1 MRILLLKQKNVKL
14 IFFCS
19 IFAIVTHVFSSYY
32 PTLTKGN
39 IDDADLSVLKGVC
52 IAIDP
57 GHGGID
63 DGASRNHVIEKEVN
77 LAISLKLADVLN
89 GAGANVVLTRDN
101 DVDYY
106 TKGKGGKRN
115 DLLKRVEIIQ
125 NANPRLYVS
134 IHANAIAGSKWSG
147 SQVFFSPQIA
157 ENKLLAEIVQEALR
171 NFPPGNR
178 RQAKQDL
185 DILVLNRTG
194 IPGILIETG
203 YISNTN
209 EAAKLV
215 NPQYQQEMAEVI
227 AKALAYHLRNNAGR

>member
-1 MRILLLKQKNVKL
+1 MRILLIKQKNIRL

-19 IFAIVTHVFSSYY
+19 IFVIVTHVFSSYY
-32 PTLTKGN
+32 PTLSKAR
-39 IDDADLSVLKGVC
+39 ISDADLSVLKGVC

-63 DGASRNHVIEKEVN
+63 DGASRNRVIEKELN
-77 LAISLKLADVLN
+77 LAIGLKLANVLN
-89 GAGANVVLTRDN
+89 EAGATVVLTRDN

-134 IHANAIAGSKWSG
+134 IHANAIAGSQWSG
-147 SQVFFSPQIA
+147 SQVFFSPHIA
-157 ENKLLAEIVQEALR
+157 ENKLLAETVQEALR

-185 DILVLNRTG
+185 DILLLNRTD

-203 YISNTN
+203 YISNKG
-209 EAAKLV
+209 EAAQLV
-215 NPQYQQEMAEVI
+215 NPQYQQEMVEMI
-227 AKALAYHLRNNAGR
+227 ARALAYHLRNNAG

>member
-1 MRILLLKQKNVKL
+1 MRILFMRQKSVKL

-32 PTLTKGN
+32 PTLSKAR
-39 IDDADLSVLKGVC
+39 IHDADLSALKGIC

-63 DGASRNHVIEKEVN
+63 DGASRNRVIEKELN
-77 LAISLKLADVLN
+77 LTIALKLAKVLN
-89 GAGANVVLTRDN
+89 EAGAIVVLTRED

-115 DLLKRVEIIQ
+115 DLLRRVEIIQ

-134 IHANAIAGSKWSG
+134 IHANAIAGTQWSG
-147 SQVFFSPQIA
+147 SQVFFSSHIA
-157 ENKLLAEIVQEALR
+157 ENKLLAETVQEALR

-185 DILVLNRTG
+185 DILLLNRTD

-203 YISNTN
+203 YISNKG
-209 EAAKLV
+209 EAAQLI
-215 NPQYQQEMAEVI
+215 NPQYQQEMVEMI
-227 AKALAYHLRNNAGR
+227 AKALAYHLRNNAG